1 VWYNKL
7 SGIQEDIKMLM
18 FKKKKIQVYLNNVG
32 DPKTALDLLLCD
44 YLNGSIKKDFES
56 IGFEKISINI
66 DWLDDYKCIGIQ
78 CKYQRYYVDIQIH
91 NDEFSVSYDLDE
103 PDEDIFYKLDSREQ
117 FYQALEDMLKTIG

>member
-1 VWYNKL
+1 MCFL
-7 SGIQEDIKMLM
+7 R
-18 FKKKKIQVYLNNVG
+18 KKKIQTYLDRVG
-32 DPKTALDLLLCD
+32 NSKTAFDILLSD
-44 YLNGSIKKDFES
+44 YFDGSIKKNLAA

-103 PDEDIFYKLDSREQ
+103 PDEDIFYTLDSREQ